1 MVVFF
6 YKCWITDVVFTV
18 LLFKDNTWSP
28 IHLKTI
34 EFTIS
39 YVTRSL
45 NNANVNVN
53 SDCIFPETSTSQQ
66 LQLDPCWILF
76 WPLLCQSQRKYIF
89 YFYPTLGV
97 GLSIKEISRWL
108 LFVVFV
114 VWALPWK
121 KSVMIAFLVDY
132 FSVVTRQGLNQ
143 FNSSRLPKGCPCS
156 FVLPAWAPQ
165 LPKAGPHSHSHPQI
179 NWYSSSIPPKKK
191 KKAQEIRHFWCFTG
205 SKGQESVRALG
216 SKGGWKAAHSAQE
229 QDLSLPDQLSC
240 RALPRA
246 LKQPGSW

>member
-165 LPKAGPHSHSHPQI
+165 LPKAGPRSHSHPQI

-191 KKAQEIRHFWCFTG
+191 KKSPRNGINKTFLMLYWFKG
-205 SKGQESVRALG
+205 SGE
-216 SKGGWKAAHSAQE
+216 
-229 QDLSLPDQLSC
+229 C
-240 RALPRA
+240 
-246 LKQPGSW
+246 